1 MLGPNETRFI
11 DAIEKIAKGY
21 DDNSKF
27 NTEIKTL
34 IAEIKTDIKPIDY
47 SEKIDAFL
55 TVAKEILETKEL
67 SPSQDASQ
75 LSPLSNCYY
84 SSFYSV
90 WSPYPPTIININI
103 PKGTNSSVNVW
114 W

>member
-21 DDNSKF
+21 DDNANF
-27 NTEIKTL
+27 NAEIKTL

-47 SEKIDAFL
+47 NEKIDAFL
-55 TVAKEILETKEL
+55 TIAKELLDTKAL
-67 SPSQDASQ
+67 PQSHDASQ
-75 LSPLSNCYY
+75 LSPTSNNYY
-84 SSFYSV
+84 SSLYSI
-90 WSPYPPTIININI
+90 WSPYPPTVVNINI
-103 PKGTNSSVNVW
+103 PKGSNSNITVW